1 MKKYISILLSIL
13 FILSLIGCGESS
25 NSTFKATI
33 LEITDY
39 SYLVEPIEGSNELRS
54 ADQIMV
60 AMKNLDSSL
69 EPEVGD
75 VIKIKYSGSIMETYP
90 AQISDV
96 ISIKVVKEEKSD
108 LIIMDEADTASI
120 LDSDEF
126 WENVT
131 EFVFYD
137 FDENIYKTSDDEKL
151 EMVQH
156 ILTEMNYEEIENPWK
171 EGWYQFE
178 IRTNETEYSLGITS
192 DIISF
197 DGKFYKV
204 TDSVGMEI
212 GSLIR
217 EDINEDEVI
226 TYNGKEYL
234 KSELCDA
241 TLHWLQLSEQERLFS
256 SYLPPELMIFEETW
270 GITLTVENITST
282 SATIKC
288 IQSGGEP
295 TGELHTGSW
304 FILENWTQEN
314 GWKEVPHVVEGD
326 IAWTEEAWMIA
337 QGDVCEWEI
346 DWEYLYGTIP
356 EGKYRIGKEIV
367 DFRGPGISIKQFI
380 LQNLKF

>member
-1 MKKYISILLSIL
+1 MKKHISIILSIL
-13 FILSLIGCGESS
+13 CALSLIGCGESS
-25 NSTFKATI
+25 SSTFKATI
-33 LEITDY
+33 LEITNN

-60 AMKNLDSSL
+60 AMKNLDPSL

-75 VIKIKYSGSIMETYP
+75 IIKIKYSGGILETYP

-96 ISIKVVKEEKSD
+96 ISIKVVKEAKSN
-108 LIIMDEADTASI
+108 LITMDETETAGI
-120 LDSDEF
+120 LDRDEF

-137 FDENIYKTSDDEKL
+137 FDENIYKTSDNKKL

-156 ILTEMNYEEIENPWK
+156 ILTEMSYQEIENPWI

-178 IRTNETEYSLGITS
+178 IRTNETEYSLGITL

-212 GSLIR
+212 SSLIK
-217 EDINEDEVI
+217 EDINDDEVI
-226 TYNGKEYL
+226 TYNGKEYK

-241 TLHWLQLSEQERLFS
+241 TLHWLELSEQERMLS

-270 GITLTVENITST
+270 GITLTAENITT
-282 SATIKC
+282 TCATIKC
-288 IQSGGEP
+288 VQSGGES
-295 TGELHTGSW
+295 TGKLQTGSW

-314 GWKEVPHVVEGD
+314 GWREMPYFAEVC
-326 IAWTEEAWMIA
+326 WTEEAWIIPA
-337 QGDVCEWEI
+337 DETTEWQVN
-346 DWEYLYGTIP
+346 WEWLYGELLP
-356 EGKYRIGKEIV
+356 GKYRIGKEIM
-367 DFRGPGISIKQFI
+367 DFRGPGNFDKAIYFAEFEI
-380 LQNLKF
+380 LE